1 MIVDLCDSGPE
12 SKIVLVS
19 SNSSSTQCLKE
30 ITHPSH
36 NIQVLAQSPTKLHIH
51 TPLHLAKNSSCLS
64 MTVREAGMVQVAGLQ
79 IRPGLRIL
87 MEFSWEVVS
96 LMWEWC
102 LLTVVLAL
110 PWVTTVGQ
118 WWIEV
123 DQHQV
128 MGTGSGYYL
137 RGGQPRQLQLQGQCQ
152 GRLQGRR
159 CGQLGHSEVVGAG
172 DEVDGHGVGISS
184 GSDTDDLDTTL
195 EGDDPVDVV
204 QRPHSLIGDQCITPE
219 RRQYSLVGSLQTTE
233 EQRRP
238 AAAAGYDDN
247 ESITGFKPH
256 SLCLS
261 SDVNCFDSVDY
272 SHI

>member
-1 MIVDLCDSGPE
+1 MPKRNNT
-12 SKIVLVS
+12 SKSQYPNPGAVTNQIAH
-19 SNSSSTQCLKE
+19 T
-30 ITHPSH
+30 
-36 NIQVLAQSPTKLHIH
+36 H
-51 TPLHLAKNSSCLS
+51 TPTLGQEFIMSVNDRESSRHGTGRRFADPTRTQDSDGVL
-64 MTVREAGMVQVAGLQ
+64 MGGGVTDVGMVSTHGGVGSAMGDNS
-79 IRPGLRIL
+79 G
-87 MEFSWEVVS
+87 SVV
-96 LMWEWC
+96 
-102 LLTVVLAL
+102 
-110 PWVTTVGQ
+110 
-118 WWIEV
+118 EV

-137 RGGQPRQLQLQGQCQ
+137 RGGQPRQLQLQGQSQ
-152 GRLQGRR
+152 GRPQGRR
-159 CGQLGHSEVVGAG
+159 CGQQGHSEVVGAG